1 MIRRFVSVWMFVA
14 LAPLTIAAC
23 NKDKKDGE
31 DAAAEAA
38 VAVADAAPEAEAPAA
53 SASAAPLASAPPVV
67 VKTAPKPAPRADP
80 PICALARNARARN
93 SPTAPELEARCRTQ
107 GGTP

>member
-1 MIRRFVSVWMFVA
+1 M
-14 LAPLTIAAC
+14 IAAC

-31 DAAAEAA
+31 DAAAEA
-38 VAVADAAPEAEAPAA
+38 AVADAAPEAEAPAA